1 MPDLNNICMGCM
13 GNKGDNVV
21 CPSCG
26 FNENEMQSVSFMP
39 IRTLLDG
46 RYLIGAA
53 IDSNCEGVTYLAWD
67 TEDNAPVRVREY
79 FPDSY
84 CARAADGVNV
94 NILSG
99 KEYEFDRHIG
109 QFIEI
114 ARCLAR
120 CSDLPSLFPIT
131 DIFESNNTAYF
142 VTEHVKTITMR
153 EFLIRNGGSLSWD
166 QIRPLLM
173 PVITT
178 LSSLHNEGLI
188 HCGISPETLI
198 VGVDGRVRITG
209 FCVPDARTQH
219 REIGAMNA
227 QLFPGFAAIE
237 QYESDAEQGT
247 WTDVYGMCA
256 TLYKILVGSPPAD
269 ATERIT
275 NDKMIIPAK
284 IAQEIPRNVLSTL
297 ADGLA
302 ILSDDRTQTMDDLK
316 NSLIPTSVPVEND
329 ESNKVDT
336 KPTRNKTGVVVAITI
351 GALLVAMVICI
362 YFFVIKPSLQEEEPI
377 GESNAPAPSSI
388 VASLV
393 DDPASADTTYPVPN
407 LVGVVF
413 GDAIERDDIKPYFK
427 LDVVGAKFDSTV
439 KGTILSQNISEG
451 TMLKGKET
459 IQVTVSLGNT
469 TTQIPATKGLTQEA
483 AIIELMKCGFD
494 FNNIVFDSGFDTMVP
509 PNAVTKTTP
518 AQGEAVSIYS
528 KITIHINTYDGSGNT
543 VVVQSTPT
551 SSESVDSSN
560 TEQVVSSQVSSTV
573 SGAESKTESKIE
585 SSSKQSD
592 VSNNSVNTTSN

>member
-13 GNKGDNVV
+13 GNKGDSAV

-26 FNENEMQSVSFMP
+26 FNENEMQSVSYMP
-39 IRTLLDG
+39 LRTLLDG

-53 IDSNCEGVTYLAWD
+53 IESNCEGVTYLSWD
-67 TEDNAPVRVREY
+67 TEGNVPVRVREY

-84 CARAADGVNV
+84 CARAADGVSV
-94 NILSG
+94 NILPG
-99 KEYEFDRHIG
+99 KEYEFNRHIG

-120 CSDLPSLFPIT
+120 CSDLPSLFPVT

-153 EFLIRNGGSLSWD
+153 EFLIRNGGSLTWD

-178 LSSLHNEGLI
+178 MSSIHNEGLI

-198 VGVDGRVRITG
+198 VGVDGKVRITG
-209 FCVPDARTQH
+209 FCVPDARTQR

-237 QYESDAEQGT
+237 QYEPDAEQGT
-247 WTDVYGMCA
+247 WTDVYGLCA

-302 ILSDDRTQTMDDLK
+302 ILSDDRTQTMDDIK
-316 NSLIPTSVPVEND
+316 NSLIPSAVSVDTTETKN
-329 ESNKVDT
+329 VDT
-336 KPTRNKTGVVVAITI
+336 KPKRNKTVIIIGTTI
-351 GALLVAMVICI
+351 GALLVAMIICI
-362 YFFVIKPSLQEEEPI
+362 YFFVIKPLLKDDQPV
-377 GESNAPAPSSI
+377 GESNAPAPSS
-388 VASLV
+388 VAASLI
-393 DDPASADTTYPVPN
+393 DDPASADTTYPVPK
-407 LVGVVF
+407 LVGILF
-413 GDAIERDDIKPYFK
+413 GEAQELGSVKPYFK
-427 LDVVGAKFDSTV
+427 LEVVGAKYDSSV
-439 KGTILSQNISEG
+439 KGTILTQSVPEG

-459 IQVTVSLGNT
+459 VQVTISLGST
-469 TTQIPATKGLTQEA
+469 TTQIPATKGLTQEQ
-483 AIIELMKCGFD
+483 AIIELIKAGFD
-494 FNNIVFDSGFDTMVP
+494 YNNIIIDGSYDAMVAP
-509 PNAVTKTTP
+509 GAATNTSP
-518 AQGEAVSIYS
+518 AQGEVVSIYS
-528 KITIHINTYDGSGNT
+528 KITLLINTYDGSGNT
-543 VVVQSTPT
+543 VGTQSNA
-551 SSESVDSSN
+551 SSSSN
-560 TEQVVSSQVSSTV
+560 SSTNM
-573 SGAESKTESKIE
+573 SQGG
-585 SSSKQSD
+585 
-592 VSNNSVNTTSN
+592 TTSNSSGSNSASSSTTTD